1 MSDEMV
7 EMGED
12 RPQGGTV
19 NRRNLLLAGSALAA
33 SVGLPSPPTTSP
45 AAAQQT
51 ATGRPSGK
59 TPNILVIWGDDIGWQ
74 IVSAYGIGT
83 MGYTTPNIDRIGAE
97 GIRFTD
103 HYAQP
108 SCTAGRA
115 AFITGQY
122 PIRSGMTTVGQP
134 GDKLGLQAASPCL
147 AEVMKEAGYRTGH
160 FGKNQLGDRNEHLP
174 TVHGFDEF
182 FGNLYH
188 LNTQE
193 EAEQRDYQAFG
204 ETYSGSLEVYED
216 KFGTRGVIHA
226 FATETDD
233 PSEDPRFGR
242 VGKQKITDTGSLTQ
256 ERMKD
261 FDAKEVIPKAFD
273 FMKQSQ
279 SAGEPFFIWL
289 NTTRMHLYT
298 RLNDE
303 WRYAAEKYTSEA
315 DLHGSGMLQHDH
327 DIGAVLDFLRENG
340 LEEDT
345 IVWYSTD
352 NGPEHSSWPHG
363 GTTPF
368 RGEKMTTYEGGVR
381 VLSMLQ
387 WPGVVKSGQV
397 LNGIQAHQ
405 DMFTTLAAAA
415 GVTDVADRLKD
426 EKKQY
431 IDGINNLDYWTGESS
446 SSIRDHMLLLLRE
459 QDDGCTHAPVELP
472 LFNERG
478 LLGERRSENGS
489 VSIQHS
495 DRPLRVVRQQGLLRA
510 SDAEGLLAALADGR
524 ADAGASP
531 DARSISSR
539 PGRQVL
545 RHVEC
550 REGFHRQGDA
560 VAQAGGK
567 GRRADPAEHDVRPQ
581 LSCGRRGD
589 RR

>member
-1 MSDEMV
+1 
-7 EMGED
+7 
-12 RPQGGTV
+12 
-19 NRRNLLLAGSALAA
+19 
-33 SVGLPSPPTTSP
+33 
-45 AAAQQT
+45 
-51 ATGRPSGK
+51 
-59 TPNILVIWGDDIGWQ
+59 
-74 IVSAYGIGT
+74 
-83 MGYTTPNIDRIGAE
+83 MGYTTPNIDRIGLG

-134 GDKLGLQAASPCL
+134 GDALGLQAASPCL
-147 AEVMKEAGYRTGH
+147 AEVMKAAGYRTGH
-160 FGKNQLGDRNEHLP
+160 FGKNHLGDRNEHLP

-193 EAEQRDYQAFG
+193 ESEQRDYQRFG
-204 ETYSGSLEVYED
+204 KAYSGNLEAYEQ
-216 KFGTRGVIHA
+216 KFGTRGVLHC
-226 FATETDD
+226 FATDTDD

-242 VGKQKITDTGSLTQ
+242 VGKQTITDSGPLTQ

-273 FMKQSQ
+273 FMKQSKAQ
-279 SAGEPFFIWL
+279 GKPFFIWL

-298 RLNDE
+298 RLNDQ

-327 DIGAVLDFLRENG
+327 DIGVVLDFLKDNG

-381 VLSMLQ
+381 VLSMLR
-387 WPGVVKSGQV
+387 WPGMVNPGQV
-397 LNGIQAHQ
+397 LNGMQAHQ

-415 GVTDVADRLKD
+415 SVTDVAEKIKT

-431 IDGINNLDYWTGESS
+431 IDGLNNLDYWTGKSETSARNHIFYYYESKLTAVRMGPWKFHFS
-446 SSIRDHMLLLLRE
+446 TKEDYYANVIPRTVPLVFNIRMDPFESYDSKDSYGHLMQKVSWLMEPMGELMQEHLKTLAE
-459 QDDGCTHAPVELP
+459 YPPV
-472 LFNERG
+472 
-478 LLGERRSENGS
+478 
-489 VSIQHS
+489 Q
-495 DRPLRVVRQQGLLRA
+495 
-510 SDAEGLLAALADGR
+510 
-524 ADAGASP
+524 
-531 DARSISSR
+531 
-539 PGRQVL
+539 
-545 RHVEC
+545 
-550 REGFHRQGDA
+550 
-560 VAQAGGK
+560 GGK
-567 GRRADPAEHDVRPQ
+567 SFDMSNVVKEFIDKSVQ
-581 LSCGRRGD
+581 
-589 RR
+589 